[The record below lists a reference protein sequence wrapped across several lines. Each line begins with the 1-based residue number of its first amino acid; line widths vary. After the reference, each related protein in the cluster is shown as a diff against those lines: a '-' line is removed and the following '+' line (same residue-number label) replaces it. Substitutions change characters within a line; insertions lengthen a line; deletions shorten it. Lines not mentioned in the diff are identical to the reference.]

1 MIDPQ
6 AVIDEFC
13 ALVRIDSP
21 SRREGEVVHAIH
33 DRLTEMGVLAEIDG
47 AAKAVGGE
55 VGNLI
60 ARVPGE
66 PGAPTVLINAHVDT
80 VEPGC
85 GICPV
90 VEGTRICSAGDTVLG
105 ADDKAGVTIILAAL
119 RHILDE
125 ELPHPPLE
133 IVFTVAEEIGLCGA
147 KALDYDA
154 LEARMGIVLDGGRT
168 MGAITNAAPSA
179 YRLAWEVTGAAAHAG
194 VCPERGINAIRV
206 AAEAIAEM
214 PLGRLDHETTANIGV
229 IAGGEATNI
238 VPERVTVRGEARS
251 HDEGKLE
258 AQRDRMVGAFEA
270 AAERHGAQV
279 AAEVTRSYRSF
290 HIARDEPI
298 LDYAWRAAEALA
310 VRPQTER
317 GGGGSDANIFN
328 EHAIPSVIIATG
340 PADVHTVNESVDA
353 EVMVASARWVA
364 QILQLIAADADG

>member
-1 MIDPQ
+1 MIDLQ

-21 SRREGEVVHAIH
+21 SLREEQVVHAIH
-33 DRLTEMGVLAEIDG
+33 DRLAEMGIVAEIDG
-47 AAKAVGGE
+47 AAEAVGSE
-55 VGNLI
+55 IGNLI

-66 PGAPTVLINAHVDT
+66 PGAPTVLLNAHVDT

-85 GICPV
+85 GIRPT

-119 RHILDE
+119 RHILDG

-133 IVFTVAEEIGLCGA
+133 VVFTVAEEIGLCGA

-154 LEARMGIVLDGGRT
+154 LKARMGIVLDGGRT
-168 MGAITNAAPSA
+168 MGVITNAAPSA

-214 PLGRLDHETTANIGV
+214 PLGRLDHETTANIGA

-238 VPERVTVRGEARS
+238 VPERATVRGETRS

-258 AQRDRMVGAFEA
+258 AQKGRMVGAFEA
-270 AAERHGAQV
+270 AAGRHGAQV
-279 AAEVTRSYRSF
+279 SVEVTRSYRSF
-290 HIARDEPI
+290 HIERDEPI
-298 LDYAWRAAEALA
+298 LDYAWRAAEALG
-310 VRPQTER
+310 VPPQSER

-328 EHAIPSVIIATG
+328 EHGIPSVIIATG

-353 EVMVASARWVA
+353 EVMVESARWVT
-364 QILQLIAADADG
+364 QILQLIAADAGA

>member
-1 MIDPQ
+1 MIDLQ

-21 SRREGEVVHAIH
+21 SLREARVVQAIR
-33 DRLTEMGVLAEIDG
+33 DRLAEMGIPAEIDD
-47 AAKAVGGE
+47 AADAVGGE

-80 VEPGC
+80 VEPGR
-85 GICPV
+85 GIRPT
-90 VEGTRICSAGDTVLG
+90 VEGTHIRSAGDTVLG

-119 RHILDE
+119 RHLLDE
-125 ELPHPPLE
+125 DLPHPPLE

-154 LEARMGIVLDGGRT
+154 FEAKMGIVLDGGRV
-168 MGAITNAAPSA
+168 MGVITNAAPSA
-179 YRLAWEVTGAAAHAG
+179 YRLVWEVTGTAAHAG
-194 VCPERGINAIRV
+194 VCPERGISAIRV

-238 VPERVTVRGEARS
+238 VPERVTVRGEVRS
-251 HDEGKLE
+251 HDEHKLN

-279 AAEVTRSYRSF
+279 SAEVTRSYHSF
-290 HIARDEPI
+290 HVGRGEPI
-298 LDYAWRAAEALA
+298 LDYAWRAAEALD

-328 EHAIPSVIIATG
+328 EHGIPSVIIATG

-353 EVMVASARWVA
+353 AVMVDSARWLT
-364 QILQLIAADADG
+364 QILGLIATDAHA